1 MMKKNFIKNLFALA
15 LVLGAIAL
23 ILPNFGTKALAAEE
37 HDAKPDD
44 YYSYVQKFDDVDS
57 VNNAFHAYYLEN
69 ALGSAKA
76 ELVSTSA
83 TAVDSHWY
91 IEGGVISRINDVKK
105 SEITN
110 NYETNQVAVL
120 TFTKE
125 AYLNF
130 ELSVDYKCG
139 PSGFW
144 PVVAIRQLE
153 EGKYYLDDGAG
164 VLVQHNGTVTL
175 WGDAN
180 VSGPYEFSLIENYKR
195 DAWHNMQIKVL
206 GNTLYVSID
215 NQPYKTQA
223 LPEEFYETGYVSLCS
238 VNNETQYRNFRIKA
252 LAEPQKEDF
261 GDFAP
266 QPEASTDDALS
277 NLAGGVINGTPD
289 EREDKVN
296 PDLIYEAEVEVTYT
310 EGGCGGMVSATGGA
324 VILAVAAITLII
336 NKKIIY

>member
-130 ELSVDYKCG
+130 ELSVDYKRG
-139 PSGFW
+139 SAGFW
-144 PVVAIRQLE
+144 PVIAFRQE
-153 EGKYYLDDGAG
+153 GEGKYYLDDGAG
-164 VLVQHNGTVTL
+164 VFVQQNGKVTL
-175 WGDAN
+175 WGDPD
-180 VSGPYEFSLIENYKR
+180 VSGPYETHMINNYK
-195 DAWHNMQIKVL
+195 DQTWHNMQVIVL
-206 GNTLYVSID
+206 GNSVQISID
-215 NQPYKTQA
+215 YSEWYTYPLN
-223 LPEEFYETGYVSLCS
+223 ESFYNAGYVSLVS
-238 VNNETQYRNFRIKA
+238 VNNQTEFRNFRIKA
-252 LAEPQKEDF
+252 LAEPEDEAL
-261 GDFAP
+261 GTYMP
-266 QPEASTDDALS
+266 KPEADSEDSLS
-277 NLAGGVINGTPD
+277 NLAGAVKPAEDLFEPTPSENGS
-289 EREDKVN
+289 DK
-296 PDLIYEAEVEVTYT
+296 PAA
-310 EGGCGGMVSATGGA
+310 GGCGSAVMGSVSLLLGA
-324 VILAVAAITLII
+324 LGVGFVFA
-336 NKKIIY
+336 KRRG